1 MLYEARIKADEN
13 STIERP
19 HTCEHG
25 GEIEG
30 IKCKFLENG
39 RKRSEFPNMWGEIFV
54 LEEIRP
60 NPPQPCGMEFPSI

>member
-30 IKCKFLENG
+30 LNVNF
-39 RKRSEFPNMWGEIFV
+39 
-54 LEEIRP
+54 
-60 NPPQPCGMEFPSI
+60 